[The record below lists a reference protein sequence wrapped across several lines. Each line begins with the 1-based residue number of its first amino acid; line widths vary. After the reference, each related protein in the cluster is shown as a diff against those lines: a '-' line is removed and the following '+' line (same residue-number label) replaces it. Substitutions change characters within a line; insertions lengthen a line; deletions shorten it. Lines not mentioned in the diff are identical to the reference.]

1 MDFSSLKNT
10 PPMYLYLVSI
20 ISFILA
26 NLVRDK
32 SLGFY
37 YILLNRLG
45 FLCFGFYETF
55 EKQVGLLV

>member
-26 NLVRDK
+26 NLIRDK

-37 YILLNRLG
+37 YFLLIIGLVFFVLG
-45 FLCFGFYETF
+45 FMRRLKT
-55 EKQVGLLV
+55 K

>member
-1 MDFSSLKNT
+1 MDFFSLKNT

-26 NLVRDK
+26 NIVRDK

-37 YILLNRLG
+37 YFLLIIGLVFFVLG
-45 FLCFGFYETF
+45 FMRRLKT
-55 EKQVGLLV
+55 K

>member
-32 SLGFY
+32 NLGFY
-37 YILLNRLG
+37 YFLLIIGLVFFVLG
-45 FLCFGFYETF
+45 FMKRLKT
-55 EKQVGLLV
+55 K

>member
-20 ISFILA
+20 ISFVLA
-26 NLVRDK
+26 NVIRDK

-37 YILLNRLG
+37 YFLLIIGLVFFVLG
-45 FLCFGFYETF
+45 FMRRLKT
-55 EKQVGLLV
+55 K

>member
-37 YILLNRLG
+37 YFLLIIGLVFFVLG
-45 FLCFGFYETF
+45 FMRRLKT
-55 EKQVGLLV
+55 K

>member
-32 SLGFY
+32 SLAFY
-37 YILLNRLG
+37 YFLLIIGLVFFVLG
-45 FLCFGFYETF
+45 FMRRL
-55 EKQVGLLV
+55 KSK

>member
-37 YILLNRLG
+37 YFLLIIGLVFFVLG
-45 FLCFGFYETF
+45 FMRRL
-55 EKQVGLLV
+55 KIK

>member
-37 YILLNRLG
+37 YFLLIIGLVFFVIGFMKRL
-45 FLCFGFYETF
+45 
-55 EKQVGLLV
+55 KSK

>member
-37 YILLNRLG
+37 YFLLIIGLVFFVFGIMKRL
-45 FLCFGFYETF
+45 
-55 EKQVGLLV
+55 KSK

>member
-10 PPMYLYLVSI
+10 PPMYLYLVSV
-20 ISFILA
+20 ISFILV

-37 YILLNRLG
+37 YFLLIIGLVFFVLG
-45 FLCFGFYETF
+45 FMKRLKT
-55 EKQVGLLV
+55 K

>member
-20 ISFILA
+20 ISLILA

-37 YILLNRLG
+37 YFLLIIGLVFFVLG
-45 FLCFGFYETF
+45 FMRRLKT
-55 EKQVGLLV
+55 K

>member
-20 ISFILA
+20 FSFILA

-37 YILLNRLG
+37 YFLLIIGLVFFVLG
-45 FLCFGFYETF
+45 FMRRLKT
-55 EKQVGLLV
+55 K

>member
-32 SLGFY
+32 NLGFY
-37 YILLNRLG
+37 YFLLIVGLVFFVLG
-45 FLCFGFYETF
+45 FMKRL
-55 EKQVGLLV
+55 KSK

>member
-37 YILLNRLG
+37 YFLLIIGLVFFVLG
-45 FLCFGFYETF
+45 FMKSLKT
-55 EKQVGLLV
+55 K

>member
-37 YILLNRLG
+37 YFLLIIGLVSFVLG
-45 FLCFGFYETF
+45 FTKSL
-55 EKQVGLLV
+55 KSK

>member
-32 SLGFY
+32 SLSLY
-37 YILLNRLG
+37 YFLLIIGLVFFILG
-45 FLCFGFYETF
+45 FMKRLKT
-55 EKQVGLLV
+55 K

>member
-37 YILLNRLG
+37 YFLLIMGLVSFVLG
-45 FLCFGFYETF
+45 FMKSLKT
-55 EKQVGLLV
+55 K

>member
-10 PPMYLYLVSI
+10 PPMYLYLVSV

-37 YILLNRLG
+37 YFLLIIGLVLFVLG
-45 FLCFGFYETF
+45 FMRSLKT
-55 EKQVGLLV
+55 K